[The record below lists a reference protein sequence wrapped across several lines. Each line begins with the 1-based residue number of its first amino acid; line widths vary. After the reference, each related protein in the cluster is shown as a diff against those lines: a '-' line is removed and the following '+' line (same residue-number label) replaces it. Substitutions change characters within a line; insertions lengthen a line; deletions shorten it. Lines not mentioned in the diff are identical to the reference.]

1 MRSSIRKTIMG
12 VNAMVK
18 KITKV
23 NTAPL
28 GLYAIKA
35 LPKGEYIRRVD
46 LCEGCAGK
54 GLQLN
59 PETCEHNDC
68 SECDGKGYTKEYKT
82 TWIKGDYCRGFGKH
96 GKYELID
103 FDNMNHC
110 QYRSGS
116 VLVLAGFTF

>member
-1 MRSSIRKTIMG
+1 M
-12 VNAMVK
+12 AK
-18 KITKV
+18 KITKA

-46 LCEGCAGK
+46 LCKACDGAGK
-54 GLQLN
+54 YQVYGASYN
-59 PETCEHNDC
+59 GDTCQT
-68 SECDGKGYTKEYKT
+68 CDGKGYTKEYKT